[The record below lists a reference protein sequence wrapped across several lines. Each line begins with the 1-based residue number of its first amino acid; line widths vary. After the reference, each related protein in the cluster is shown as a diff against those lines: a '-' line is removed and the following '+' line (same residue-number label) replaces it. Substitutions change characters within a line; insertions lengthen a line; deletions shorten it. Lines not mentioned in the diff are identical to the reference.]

1 MGADKSAKN
10 TPNAPKFICPSPK
23 VWDFDEKRLH
33 RASVVCGRQICW
45 NYSFIYSFLQTMK
58 EEVDSDPQM
67 ARAAVYYLLIL
78 EDQLVS
84 RVSQ

>member
-1 MGADKSAKN
+1 MSSEDRAKHCLKMKGLYIN
-10 TPNAPKFICPSPK
+10 LGKTN
-23 VWDFDEKRLH
+23 
-33 RASVVCGRQICW
+33 
-45 NYSFIYSFLQTMK
+45 SFLCIFQTMK

-84 RVSQ
+84 RVSQYIFGHECTRVYA

>member
-1 MGADKSAKN
+1 MSRVISVFRSSVRSHAVHAIGELKNERTLDKFVEQIHFYL
-10 TPNAPKFICPSPK
+10 FIHSI
-23 VWDFDEKRLH
+23 F
-33 RASVVCGRQICW
+33 
-45 NYSFIYSFLQTMK
+45 QTMK

-84 RVSQ
+84 RVRFIIL